1 MVQATENQINALIK
15 AIKELPVNCKD
26 FETADVWV
34 GIIMELE
41 KIRENKAEEPETN
54 PTEVVEDG

>member
-26 FETADVWV
+26 FDIADTWV

-41 KIRENKAEEPETN
+41 KIRENK
-54 PTEVVEDG
+54 VEDKSPTTSEGE